1 MEPQVGGRPQSR
13 LAVPGANGQRINRDG
28 GGRELGARLRPSMG
42 LPGEASS
49 EPSSVG
55 GRFPQGRSFEGR
67 EAWLGCQVPSPFVRL
82 LSCCLGQSPEQPPP
96 ERAELRSLPAPAPSP
111 ARPLHPARPGSTS
124 RCGRSGQGSLG
135 RGKGGERP
143 RGRSPPSPGR

>member
-42 LPGEASS
+42 QPGEAAS

-96 ERAELRSLPAPAPSP
+96 ERAEL
-111 ARPLHPARPGSTS
+111 
-124 RCGRSGQGSLG
+124 
-135 RGKGGERP
+135 
-143 RGRSPPSPGR
+143 